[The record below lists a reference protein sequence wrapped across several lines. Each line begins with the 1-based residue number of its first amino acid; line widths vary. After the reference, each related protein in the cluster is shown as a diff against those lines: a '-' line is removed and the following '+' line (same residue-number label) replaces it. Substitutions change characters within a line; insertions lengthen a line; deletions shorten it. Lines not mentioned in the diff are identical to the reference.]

1 MITVLEMYQK
11 GEKRG
16 SINILSYYSDYF
28 NNLQ

>member
-11 GEKRG
+11 EKKRD
-16 SINILSYYSDYF
+16 INILSYYSDYF